1 MDRDAKKK
9 QEKNATT
16 TIRRLTIAMVG
27 LLIIAVA
34 GAALLRYYRE
44 TNAEA
49 DEFDQIALFMEAQ
62 SEQSPYPA
70 TPAPAYLDGEPVE
83 TLDATPQ
90 PAQEEAENPQSRK
103 ILGKLS
109 ELYAQ
114 NDELGGWVRIDGTK
128 VNYPVMFTPDN
139 PEKYISL
146 SFAKKYSASGVPFIG
161 EGYTISPR
169 SDNIVLYG
177 HHMRSGAMFATIVNY
192 QKKQFLQKHPVI
204 YFSTL
209 YEEGEYEIFAA
220 IATDLRSAKK
230 LRCYTFVNAADEA
243 DFQAFI
249 AGLRA
254 ASFYETDVEV
264 KYGDDL
270 LTLSTCAYH
279 TNEGRFIIVARRR

>member
-16 TIRRLTIAMVG
+16 TIRRLTLAMLG

-49 DEFDQIALFMEAQ
+49 DEFDQIALLMEAQ

-70 TPAPAYLDGEPVE
+70 TPAPAYLDGVPAE
-83 TLDATPQ
+83 TLNATLQ
-90 PAQEEAENPQSRK
+90 PTQEEAENPQNS

-146 SFAKKYSASGVPFIG
+146 SFIKKYSASGVPFIG

-243 DFQAFI
+243 DFHAFI

-279 TNEGRFIIVARRR
+279 TNEGRLIIVARRR